1 MDSESFLE
9 MSRFEKN
16 HWWFCGRRKIID
28 LFLKKIKLKKNAKI
42 LEIGCGTGSN
52 LNMLKNYG
60 FVSAIEPS
68 EEAIHYLK
76 KKRSNFSKF

>member
-1 MDSESFLE
+1 

-28 LFLKKIKLKKNAKI
+28 LFLKKIKLKKNAEI

-52 LNMLKNYG
+52 LNMLKSM
-60 FVSAIEPS
+60 V
-68 EEAIHYLK
+68 
-76 KKRSNFSKF
+76 

>member
-16 HWWFCGRRKIID
+16 HWWFSGRRKIID
-28 LFLKKIKLKKNAKI
+28 FFLQKIKLEKNAKI

-52 LNMLKNYG
+52 LKMLKNYG
-60 FVSAIEPS
+60 SVYAIEPS
-68 EEAIHYLK
+68 DDAINYLK
-76 KKRSNFSKF
+76 KKTYLK

>member
-9 MSRFEKN
+9 MSRFEEN

-28 LFLKKIKLKKNAKI
+28 LFLKKIKLKKNANI

-52 LNMLKNYG
+52 LNMLKSYG

-68 EEAIHYLK
+68 EEAIYYLK
-76 KKRSNFSKF
+76 KKI